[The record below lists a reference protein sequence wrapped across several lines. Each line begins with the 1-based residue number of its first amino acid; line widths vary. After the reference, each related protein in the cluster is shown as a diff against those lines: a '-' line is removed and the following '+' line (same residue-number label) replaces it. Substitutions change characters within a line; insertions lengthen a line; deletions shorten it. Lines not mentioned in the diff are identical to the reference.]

1 MDKRT
6 EIMDGAVQF
15 FSVKG
20 FHQTSVQEIANAAGI
35 SKGAFYK
42 HFDSKESML
51 IEILK
56 HYLLEIVSVASNTS
70 FPSEMGRKEVFKK
83 KLLIEIERTLSD
95 QEFFMMVFKDFPQ
108 SENEQLELLIKEM
121 RSSTTA
127 LHKSLLLETYGTG
140 IQDFLPDL
148 VVILE
153 ALLREYIFTM
163 LFDRIQLPLPQLVD
177 FISACLDSIVENI
190 GNMTPMISDAHLLP
204 TSLAECFDMA
214 ESKIRSLDIQQDKLL
229 SALHLLKEEVDRE
242 KQLSFVAEAMLLY
255 LKQQSA
261 LKDDLTILENFIK
274 KELAT

>member
-70 FPSEMGRKEVFKK
+70 FPSEMDRKEVFKK
-83 KLLIEIERTLSD
+83 KLLIELERTLSD

-127 LHKSLLLETYGTG
+127 LHKSLLLETYGTE

-190 GNMTPMISDAHLLP
+190 GSMTPMLKDAHLLP

-214 ESKIRSLDIQQDKLL
+214 ESKIRSLDIQQDKFL
-229 SALHLLKEEVDRE
+229 SALHLLKEEVEKE

-255 LKQQSA
+255 LKQEPV
-261 LKDDLTILENFIK
+261 LKDEITILENFIK

>member
-56 HYLLEIVSVASNTS
+56 HYLFEIVSAASNTT
-70 FPSEMGRKEVFKK
+70 FPPEMNKKEVFKK
-83 KLLIEIERTLSD
+83 KLLIEIERTLSN
-95 QEFFMMVFKDFPQ
+95 QEFFMMIFKDFPQ

-127 LHKSLLLETYGTG
+127 LHKSLLLETYGTE

-153 ALLREYIFTM
+153 AMLREYIFTM

-190 GNMTPMISDAHLLP
+190 GNMKPVLNDAYLLP
-204 TSLAECFDMA
+204 TSLAECFELA
-214 ESKIRSLDIQQDKLL
+214 EIKIRSMDIQQSKLV
-229 SALHLLKEEVDRE
+229 SALHQLKEEVE
-242 KQLSFVAEAMLLY
+242 KEQQLSVMAEALLLY
-255 LKQQSA
+255 LKQQSV
-261 LKDDLTILENFIK
+261 LKGEITILENFIK
-274 KELAT
+274 KELTT